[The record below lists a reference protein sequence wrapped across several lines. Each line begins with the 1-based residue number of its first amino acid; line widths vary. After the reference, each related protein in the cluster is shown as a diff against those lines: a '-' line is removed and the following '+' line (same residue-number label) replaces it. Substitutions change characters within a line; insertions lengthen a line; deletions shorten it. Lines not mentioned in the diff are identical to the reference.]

1 MTGPATLAAD
11 VATAL
16 EAAGLPAREPAFER
30 PRQRA
35 HGAWSTNVA
44 LTLAGAV
51 DRPPREIAQQIVDHL
66 QVGGVVERVEVAGPG
81 FINFHL
87 SHAALEDVVRHAVTD
102 GVAWGTSDVAGG
114 RTANVEFV
122 SANPTGPLHL
132 GHGRWVAVGDAI
144 SSLLEATGWGV
155 TREYYFND
163 AGSQMEK
170 FGASVL
176 AALEGDEPP
185 PDGYVGSYIS
195 ELAGELRDTRSTDVT
210 EDAYGL
216 MLRHID
222 ATLKRLRVDFD
233 VYFGERALHD
243 EGRIEAVIARLREGG
258 HVYEADDATWLRT
271 TDFGD
276 DKDRVLLRT
285 GGQPTYFAAD
295 CAYLLDK
302 IERGFDRVLYILGAD
317 HHGYVKRLLALEQAL
332 GHADRV
338 EVLIGQLVTFLREG
352 EPVRMSK
359 RSGELVTLDD
369 LVDEVGVDAARYTLL
384 RQSMDTPIDF
394 DLAEVVRN
402 DRENPVYYVQYS
414 HARIA
419 GIIRTA
425 GERGVDLP
433 DIADAPLDLLTHESE
448 EELIRRIGSY
458 PEVVAFAAQERAP
471 HRIARYA
478 EELAEGFHKFYTE
491 CTVLSADE
499 ALTRARLALCQAT
512 RQTLVNALALLGV
525 TAPDRM

>member
-1 MTGPATLAAD
+1 MSGPAALAEHVKA
-11 VATAL
+11 AL
-16 EAAGLPAREPAFER
+16 QESGLPSREPTFER
-30 PRQRA
+30 PRQRE
-35 HGAWSTNVA
+35 HGDWSTNVA
-44 LTLAGAV
+44 LTLAKPVG
-51 DRPPREIAQQIVDHL
+51 RPPREIAQQIVDRL
-66 QVGGVVERVEVAGPG
+66 AQDVAVERVDVAGPG

-87 SHAALEDVVRHAVTD
+87 SHVALEDIVRRAVT
-102 GVAWGTSDVAGG
+102 GAGEWGTSDAGAG
-114 RTANVEFV
+114 RSANVEFV

-144 SSLLEATGWGV
+144 ASLLEATGWAV

-170 FGASVL
+170 FGDSVT
-176 AALEGDEPP
+176 AAMEGREPP
-185 PDGYVGSYIS
+185 EDGYVGAYIG
-195 ELAGELRDTRSTDVT
+195 ELAAELRSAGRDDIT
-210 EDAYGL
+210 EDAYQR
-216 MLRHID
+216 MLARID
-222 ATLKRLRVDFD
+222 TTLQRLRVSFD
-233 VYFGERALHD
+233 VYFGERALH
-243 EGRIEAVIARLREGG
+243 EGRINEVIDRLAAGDNIYTAEG
-258 HVYEADDATWLRT
+258 ATWFAT
-271 TDFGD
+271 TKFGD
-276 DKDRVLLRT
+276 DKDRVLLRAS
-285 GGQPTYFAAD
+285 GQPTYFAAD

-302 IERGFDRVLYILGAD
+302 VERGFDRILFILGAD
-317 HHGYVKRLLALEQAL
+317 HHGYVSRVLALEQAL
-332 GHADRV
+332 GVRDRV

-384 RQSMDTPIDF
+384 RQSMDTAIDF

-419 GIIRTA
+419 GILRTA
-425 GERGVDLP
+425 EERGKRIPAV
-433 DIADAPLDLLTHESE
+433 ADAPLDLLVHETE

-458 PEVVAFAAQERAP
+458 PEIVQYAATERAP

-491 CTVLSADE
+491 CVVVSDHAEFTA
-499 ALTRARLALCQAT
+499 ARLVLCQAT
-512 RQTLVNALALLGV
+512 QQTLVNALGLLGV
-525 TAPDRM
+525 TAPERM